1 MPQIIY
7 VAFEVEPAHGTPL
20 TLRSPDG
27 FVVKLTVDETR
38 GRLLRRLGYD
48 LSAGLDIT
56 GPGRVIGAVPVKA
69 RQPTLL

>member
-7 VAFEVEPAHGTPL
+7 VAFEVEPARTLGTPL

-38 GRLLRRLGYD
+38 GRLLRQLGYD
-48 LSAGLDIT
+48 LNGGLDIT
-56 GPGRVIGAVPVKA
+56 GLGRVIGAGPGKA
-69 RQPTLL
+69 RLLL